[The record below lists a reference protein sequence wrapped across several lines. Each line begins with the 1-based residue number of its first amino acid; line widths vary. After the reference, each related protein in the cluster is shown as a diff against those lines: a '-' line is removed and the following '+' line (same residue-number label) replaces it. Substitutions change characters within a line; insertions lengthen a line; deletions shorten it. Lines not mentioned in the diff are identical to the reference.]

1 MGSGYLT
8 YRFVGKRSA
17 PFPLPRFSPPPL
29 GRGGSYFHLEA
40 SRPHPVLPSASPEPL
55 ASGLLALVIQ
65 VWGLGSR
72 VSGRPGTQWV
82 LWASLEPEGRDEDIR
97 EAWPLQES
105 EPAAAHLC
113 GLVSSSPGG
122 QVGTGALQSRRAP
135 ITGTEGP
142 GCPVAS
148 HIRGYLHLGVLWFL
162 FSVTFL
168 FGIISTD
175 KLPHEEGCPRPLP
188 QAHQPFPSCPRRSR
202 EVFI

>member
-8 YRFVGKRSA
+8 HRFAGKRSA
-17 PFPLPRFSPPPL
+17 PFPLPHFSPPPL

-105 EPAAAHLC
+105 EPGAAHLC
-113 GLVSSSPGG
+113 GLVSSSPRWPSGHRCASEP
-122 QVGTGALQSRRAP
+122 QNPDHLHRGARLP
-135 ITGTEGP
+135 CGIT
-142 GCPVAS
+142 
-148 HIRGYLHLGVLWFL
+148 HLGLPAFGGFVVIIFL
-162 FSVTFL
+162 LIHNASRAIVIFISIALISFSSWQV
-168 FGIISTD
+168 S
-175 KLPHEEGCPRPLP
+175 
-188 QAHQPFPSCPRRSR
+188 S
-202 EVFI
+202 